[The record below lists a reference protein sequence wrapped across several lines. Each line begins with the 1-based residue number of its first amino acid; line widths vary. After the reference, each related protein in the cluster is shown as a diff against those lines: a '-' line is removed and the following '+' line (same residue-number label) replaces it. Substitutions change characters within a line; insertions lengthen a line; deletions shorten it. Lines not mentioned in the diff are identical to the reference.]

1 VTRYACSAPSSA
13 TATAAVSSKSATTT
27 STPAGSL
34 LRSASVRTMAR
45 TGAPRSASA
54 STVARPLFPVA
65 PVTRIGP
72 ACKRLGVSGPALYR
86 YFASRD
92 DLLTELVIDAY
103 HDLANALTAAT
114 SRLPNDNPRGRFGAL
129 ARAYRRWA
137 LAEPHRYRLLF
148 GPPLPG
154 YEAHAQRLV
163 EASRAAMNLL
173 LEVLRGFAA
182 DVAEPAEPL
191 GSELTAWARQHD
203 ARIDAATAL
212 HAVLIWSQLHGIVS
226 LEIAG
231 NFASMSIDADQLF
244 EAQLAAITAT
254 LAG

>member
-1 VTRYACSAPSSA
+1 MSAISEPEPPTMRERYRAQVRQEVKQAALRQLAEAGPGGLSISA
-13 TATAAVSSKSATTT
+13 
-27 STPAGSL
+27 
-34 LRSASVRTMAR
+34 
-45 TGAPRSASA
+45 
-54 STVARPLFPVA
+54 
-65 PVTRIGP
+65 IG
-72 ACKRLGVSGPALYR
+72 KQLGVSGPALYR

-114 SRLPNDNPRGRFGAL
+114 SRVPYENPRGRFEAL

-163 EASRAAMNLL
+163 EASWAAMNLL
-173 LEVLRGFAA
+173 LEVLRGFVIGA
-182 DVAEPAEPL
+182 AEPSGPFAA
-191 GSELTAWARQHD
+191 ELTAWARQHD
-203 ARIDAATAL
+203 SGIDAATAL
-212 HAVLIWSQLHGIVS
+212 RAVLIWSQLHGIVS

-244 EAQLAAITAT
+244 ETQLTAILAT
-254 LAG
+254 LE

>member
-1 VTRYACSAPSSA
+1 MSAISEPEPATMRGRYRAQVRQEVKEAALRQLAEAGPGALSISA
-13 TATAAVSSKSATTT
+13 
-27 STPAGSL
+27 
-34 LRSASVRTMAR
+34 
-45 TGAPRSASA
+45 
-54 STVARPLFPVA
+54 
-65 PVTRIGP
+65 IG
-72 ACKRLGVSGPALYR
+72 KQLGVSGPALYR

-103 HDLANALTAAT
+103 HDLAKALTAAT
-114 SRLPNDNPRGRFGAL
+114 SHVPDDRPRGRFEAL

-163 EASRAAMNLL
+163 EASWAAMNLL

-182 DVAEPAEPL
+182 GAAEPSGPL
-191 GSELTAWARQHD
+191 ASKLTAWAQQGNQRVD
-203 ARIDAATAL
+203 PGTAL
-212 HAVLIWSQLHGIVS
+212 HAILIWSQLHGIVS

-244 EAQLAAITAT
+244 EIQLAAITAT
-254 LAG
+254 LG

>member
-1 VTRYACSAPSSA
+1 MSAISEPEPPTMRERYRAQVRQEVKQAALRQLAEAGPGGLSISA
-13 TATAAVSSKSATTT
+13 
-27 STPAGSL
+27 
-34 LRSASVRTMAR
+34 
-45 TGAPRSASA
+45 
-54 STVARPLFPVA
+54 
-65 PVTRIGP
+65 IG
-72 ACKRLGVSGPALYR
+72 KQLGVSGPALYR

-114 SRLPNDNPRGRFGAL
+114 SRVPNDNPRGRFEAL

-137 LAEPHRYRLLF
+137 AGEPHRYRLLF

-163 EASRAAMNLL
+163 EASWAAMHLL
-173 LEVLRGFAA
+173 LDVLRGLAA
-182 DVAEPAEPL
+182 GAAEPSGPL
-191 GSELTAWARQHD
+191 ASELTAWAQPHD
-203 ARIDAATAL
+203 SRTDAATAL
-212 HAVLIWSQLHGIVS
+212 RAVLIWSQLHGIVS

-244 EAQLAAITAT
+244 ETQLTAITAT
-254 LAG
+254 LG